1 MNAPFFTIIA
11 FFSPLFG
18 STTILWILLVDLLI
32 MLTTVLLLYVYF
44 LTYTESHC
52 QQ

>member
-11 FFSPLFG
+11 FSPLFG
-18 STTILWILLVDLLI
+18 STTILDPAGGSPH
-32 MLTTVLLLYVYF
+32 MLTTVLLYVYF